1 MKKRNKKAIIIT
13 AIVMFIGILMV
24 LAGIFGGRIVSL
36 FKQDFDYK
44 NIKPEDLGKTITT
57 DIQVYYEDIDLPD
70 KALQV
75 LGNINNDD
83 AAMIVFD
90 ISALSKNDKDIYYS
104 KTLQYITVTG
114 SVRALSDEEYKEV
127 SDSLFRFYEEV
138 YYNNITSEAV
148 FEESLLAEQNARDA
162 ESTGYLKCP
171 ACFVVSNMKSPVK
184 SLTWQQAAMDYAE
197 KCHGEIHLLNE
208 GHFMYAKIP
217 DEIVG
222 IFKAFL
228 QKNGL

>member
-75 LGNINNDD
+75 LGNLNNDD
-83 AAMIVFD
+83 AAMIVID

-104 KTLQYITVTG
+104 KSLQYITVTG

-138 YYNNITSEAV
+138 YYKRLERQGLEDTPENREGFTGIIMDIVIPYCFEVRSIKV
-148 FEESLLAEQNARDA
+148 FNWVPFI
-162 ESTGYLKCP
+162 P
-171 ACFVVSNMKSPVK
+171 AGILIFVVALVLEICLVFKLKKRIVLPIV
-184 SLTWQQAAMDYAE
+184 YALMV
-197 KCHGEIHLLNE
+197 IST
-208 GHFMYAKIP
+208 FRM
-217 DEIVG
+217 
-222 IFKAFL
+222 
-228 QKNGL
+228 

>member
-75 LGNINNDD
+75 LGNINNYDD

-104 KTLQYITVTG
+104 KSLQYITVTRY
-114 SVRALSDEEYKEV
+114 VRIVNVEE
-127 SDSLFRFYEEV
+127 
-138 YYNNITSEAV
+138 
-148 FEESLLAEQNARDA
+148 
-162 ESTGYLKCP
+162 
-171 ACFVVSNMKSPVK
+171 
-184 SLTWQQAAMDYAE
+184 
-197 KCHGEIHLLNE
+197 
-208 GHFMYAKIP
+208 
-217 DEIVG
+217 
-222 IFKAFL
+222 
-228 QKNGL
+228 